1 MNNIFESISNTSDK
15 AGDIGAKY
23 LKDTQEYYKLK
34 IFQQLTLSIGMV
46 AKALVIGGLLFIG
59 LIFMSVSLAL
69 AIGNYF
75 GNVAIGY
82 LVMATV
88 FLLLAVLLYY
98 KRAIIGKQVIAKMSP
113 KFFN

>member
-15 AGDIGAKY
+15 AGDIGEKY
-23 LKDTQEYYKLK
+23 LKDTRDYYRLK
-34 IFQQLTLSIGMV
+34 IFQQLTLSVGMV

-59 LIFMSVSLAL
+59 LIFLSVALAL

-75 GNVAIGY
+75 DNVAIGY
-82 LVMATV
+82 LIVAAI
-88 FLLLAVLLYY
+88 FLILALLLYY
-98 KRAIIGKQVIAKMSP
+98 KRAVIGRQIIVKMSP